1 MKKDVLISIK
11 SKWCEKIISGEKT
24 VEVRKTA
31 PRMKPLFRCFI
42 YCTNGKPTLN
52 IPIFKEMIQE
62 DVTVNGMKSM
72 NCPVGNG
79 KVIGEF
85 TCDRI
90 EKFDSAFSEYAYAV
104 APPGSVMPMHHTTAF
119 KIMYHDAC
127 LSPEDVVK
135 YFGEE
140 DFVAYFWHISNLK
153 IYDEPKTIRDMKFLD
168 TVAFPERRVDFPPQS
183 WRFVQEGI

>member
-1 MKKDVLISIK
+1 MTKDVLISIK

-31 PRMKPLFRCFI
+31 PTIDTTFRCFI
-42 YCTNGKPTLN
+42 YCTVGNPTLN
-52 IPIFKEMIQE
+52 VPISGERLKA
-62 DVTVNGMKSM
+62 DVAVHGMRSM
-72 NCPVGNG
+72 NCPIGNG

-85 TCDRI
+85 TCDRVDRY
-90 EKFDSAFSEYAYAV
+90 DSNWSEWAYAV
-104 APPGSVMPMHHTTAF
+104 APTGSIMPMDEQTAF
-119 KIMYHDAC
+119 KIIYEDAC
-127 LSPEDVVK
+127 LTPEDVDK

-140 DFVAYFWHISNLK
+140 EFVAYFWHIADLK

-183 WRFVQEGI
+183 WRFVQVET